1 MVAGIPDTN
10 CGLTSPPLIASQAF
24 HSTKQPYLKYTIVM
38 SDPALIDPF
47 QRQIEYLRISVTDR
61 CDLRC
66 TYCLPPGYKDF
77 QEPTE
82 WLTFDEI
89 TRVVDAFCALGAK
102 RFRLTGGEPLTRRNI
117 PELVSMLSAVDGLED
132 LSLSS
137 NAVKLARY
145 AEPLKA
151 AGLNRV
157 NISLDSL
164 NPERFATITGG
175 GKLQK
180 VLDGLAAAKAVGLE
194 PVKINMVV
202 QAGVNDDEISDM
214 VEFCAE
220 RDYTLR
226 LIETM
231 PMGSTGL
238 SATSTYRSLDSVMAE
253 LSEKLEL
260 IPDIMPGGGPAR
272 YYRVA
277 GSESRIGLITPI
289 SRHFCET
296 CNRVRLG
303 ADGVL
308 YMCLGQEHSFELRP
322 LLRDGASRQE
332 LMDAIR
338 HAITLKPERHEFKEK
353 PDQIIR
359 FMSQTGG

>member
-1 MVAGIPDTN
+1 
-10 CGLTSPPLIASQAF
+10 
-24 HSTKQPYLKYTIVM
+24 M
-38 SDPALIDPF
+38 SDPTLIDPF
-47 QRQIEYLRISVTDR
+47 ARSIEYLRISVTDR

-66 TYCLPPGYKDF
+66 SYCLPKGYKDF
-77 QEPTE
+77 QEPQE
-82 WLTFDEI
+82 WLSFDEI

-102 RFRLTGGEPLTRRNI
+102 RFRLTGGEPLVRNNL
-117 PELVSMLSAVDGLED
+117 PDLVARLSAIDGLED
-132 LSLSS
+132 LSMSS
-137 NAVKLARY
+137 NAVRLARF

-157 NISLDSL
+157 NVSLDSL
-164 NPERFATITGG
+164 DSERFAQITGG
-175 GKLQK
+175 GKLRK
-180 VLDGLAAAKAVGLE
+180 VLDGLAAAKQSGLE

-202 QAGVNDDEISDM
+202 QGGINDDEIPQM
-214 VEFCAE
+214 VEFCAQ
-220 RDYTLR
+220 RGYTLR

-231 PMGSTGL
+231 PVGTTGR
-238 SATSTYRSLDSVMAE
+238 SASKAYRGLDGVVEE
-253 LSEKLEL
+253 LRQRFDL

-277 GSESRIGLITPI
+277 GTDTRIGMITPI

-296 CNRVRLG
+296 CNRVRMG

-308 YMCLGQEHSFELRP
+308 YMCLGQEHSFPLRP
-322 LLRDGASRQE
+322 LLRDGASREE
-332 LMDAIR
+332 LMSAIR

-353 PDQIIR
+353 PDQVIR

>member
-1 MVAGIPDTN
+1 
-10 CGLTSPPLIASQAF
+10 
-24 HSTKQPYLKYTIVM
+24 M
-38 SDPALIDPF
+38 SDPTLIDPF
-47 QRQIEYLRISVTDR
+47 ARTIEYLRISVTDR

-66 TYCLPPGYKDF
+66 SYCLPKGYKDF
-77 QEPTE
+77 QEPQE
-82 WLTFDEI
+82 WLSFDEI

-102 RFRLTGGEPLTRRNI
+102 RFRLTGGEPLVRNNL
-117 PELVSMLSAVDGLED
+117 PDLVARLSAIDGLED
-132 LSLSS
+132 LSMSS
-137 NAVKLARY
+137 NAVRLARF

-157 NISLDSL
+157 NVSLDSL
-164 NPERFATITGG
+164 DSERFAQITGG
-175 GKLQK
+175 GKLRK
-180 VLDGLAAAKAVGLE
+180 VLDGLAAAKQSGLE

-202 QAGVNDDEISDM
+202 QGGINDDEIPQM
-214 VEFCAE
+214 VEFCAQ
-220 RDYTLR
+220 RGYTLR

-231 PMGSTGL
+231 PVGTTGR
-238 SATSTYRSLDSVMAE
+238 SASKAYRGLDGVVEE
-253 LSEKLEL
+253 LRQRFDL

-277 GSESRIGLITPI
+277 GTDTRIGMITPI

-296 CNRVRLG
+296 CNRVRMG

-308 YMCLGQEHSFELRP
+308 YMCLGQEHSFPLRP
-322 LLRDGASRQE
+322 LLRDGASREE
-332 LMDAIR
+332 LMSAIR

-353 PDQIIR
+353 PDQVIR

>member
-1 MVAGIPDTN
+1 MN
-10 CGLTSPPLIASQAF
+10 LT
-24 HSTKQPYLKYTIVM
+24 
-38 SDPALIDPF
+38 DPF
-47 QRQIEYLRISVTDR
+47 QRTIEYLRISVTDR

-66 TYCLPPGYKDF
+66 SYCLPKGYKDF
-77 QEPTE
+77 QEPEE

-89 TRVVDAFCALGAK
+89 TRVVDAFCALGAR
-102 RFRLTGGEPLTRRNI
+102 RFRLTGGEPLVRNNL
-117 PELVSMLSAVDGLED
+117 PELVAKLSALEGIED
-132 LSLSS
+132 LSMSS
-137 NAVKLARY
+137 NAVRLGRF

-164 NPERFATITGG
+164 DPDRFAEITGG
-175 GKLQK
+175 GKLHK
-180 VLDGLAAAKAVGLE
+180 VLDGIAAAKRVGLE

-202 QAGVNDDEISDM
+202 QGGINDHEIAQM
-214 VEFCAE
+214 VEFCANE
-220 RDYTLR
+220 GYTLR

-238 SATSTYRSLDSVMAE
+238 AATQTYRGLDSVMEE
-253 LSEKLEL
+253 LRERFEL

-277 GSESRIGLITPI
+277 GSEARIGLITPI

-303 ADGVL
+303 ADGTL
-308 YMCLGQEHSFELRP
+308 YMCLGQDHSFSLRA
-322 LLRDGASRQE
+322 LLRDGADRAE
-332 LMDAIR
+332 LMTAIR
-338 HAITLKPERHEFKEK
+338 HAITLKPERHEFSDK
-353 PDQIIR
+353 PEQVIR